1 MLKNVFPFPMSI
13 AGSVVQ
19 LQVLGVTSC
28 NKMEAIFVSRN
39 EGEDLKMAE
48 MVVFLDL
55 KYPFLDQPPRLIV
68 FGKEMDASELR
79 SLQMSE
85 SMQQLV
91 NDLVCS

>member
-1 MLKNVFPFPMSI
+1 
-13 AGSVVQ
+13 
-19 LQVLGVTSC
+19 
-28 NKMEAIFVSRN
+28 
-39 EGEDLKMAE
+39 MAE

>member
-1 MLKNVFPFPMSI
+1 
-13 AGSVVQ
+13 
-19 LQVLGVTSC
+19 
-28 NKMEAIFVSRN
+28 MEVIFVSRN

-48 MVVFLDL
+48 VVVFLDL
-55 KYPFLDQPPRLIV
+55 KYPFLDQPPRLID

-91 NDLVCS
+91 NDLAATESVLLFSVQIHTSHC

>member
-39 EGEDLKMAE
+39 EVEDLKMAE

-55 KYPFLDQPPRLIV
+55 KYPFLD
-68 FGKEMDASELR
+68 
-79 SLQMSE
+79 
-85 SMQQLV
+85 
-91 NDLVCS
+91 

>member
-1 MLKNVFPFPMSI
+1 
-13 AGSVVQ
+13 
-19 LQVLGVTSC
+19 
-28 NKMEAIFVSRN
+28 
-39 EGEDLKMAE
+39 MAE

-55 KYPFLDQPPRLIV
+55 KYPFLDQPPRLID

-91 NDLVCS
+91 NDLSYFLVKLQCQHKGYSQRLSHVALLLADEVLQLEIQGS